1 MEALKIGIL
10 GTGVI
15 AATLADTMN
24 RMPGVELY
32 GAASRSLR
40 KRRILES
47 GLALNAHTV
56 LTRNLLQI
64 RK

>member
-32 GAASRSLR
+32 GAASRSLE

-47 GLALNAHTV
+47 GFGV
-56 LTRNLLQI
+56 
-64 RK
+64 